1 MQVSIDPL
9 IIGILII
16 IFAFI
21 IAVFLFLRRTL
32 LAFREGMEQSDR

>member
-1 MQVSIDPL
+1 MQASIDPL
-9 IIGILII
+9 IVGILVI

-32 LAFREGMEQSDR
+32 LAFREGMEKSNR